1 MSELSTVFIG
11 RETEIQ
17 CFLEIFN
24 NNPRTFQALLVTASS
39 GLGKT
44 ALLQE
49 VARKIHTTWPEA
61 VVLFGGCEEQE
72 PFVYKAFAGVL
83 NDLSR

>member
-61 VVLFGGCEEQE
+61 VVLFG
-72 PFVYKAFAGVL
+72 
-83 NDLSR
+83 